1 MNITDFSFQTRH
13 VMPRFFETILTA
25 PNGNRFGVIYRSMA
39 PAPDAAI
46 FEGFKRNKKAFFI
59 EVDSVVVPQKR
70 LKRETKLLAAG

>member
-1 MNITDFSFQTRH
+1 MNITDFSFQTRQ

-46 FEGFKRNKKAFFI
+46 FEGFKQNKKAFFI